1 MENKKLT
8 KKQKVLL
15 EKIFTKTMNQYKEAI
30 IKLQN
35 A

>member
-8 KKQKVLL
+8 KKQKLLL

>member
-1 MENKKLT
+1 MENIQLT
-8 KKQKVLL
+8 KEEKLFL
-15 EKIFTKTMNQYKEAI
+15 EKIFTKTMKQYKEAI